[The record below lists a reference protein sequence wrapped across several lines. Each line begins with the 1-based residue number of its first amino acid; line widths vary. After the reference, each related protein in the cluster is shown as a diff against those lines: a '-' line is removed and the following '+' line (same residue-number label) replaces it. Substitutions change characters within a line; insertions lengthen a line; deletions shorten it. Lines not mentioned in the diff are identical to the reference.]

1 MRLLGPR
8 SIASLLKTAL
18 DVVYYGLYTLI
29 FGAAAAAI
37 CLLSVPN
44 LAGEVVRRL
53 NISVNL
59 SAGSQASMLIAF
71 GISLAGYLL
80 VMRWTRAIFR
90 TLADGD
96 VFHADNTIRLRS
108 IGIALAVLEV
118 FGYATRAVASGIFH
132 MQFEPIYGLR
142 AVTMWFL
149 VLVVFVLAEVFKEGA
164 RLRRESDLTI

>member
-29 FGAAAAAI
+29 FGAAIAVV
-37 CLLSVPN
+37 CVLSVPN
-44 LAGEVVRRL
+44 LAAEVVRRL
-53 NISVNL
+53 NIGANL
-59 SAGSQASMLIAF
+59 SAGSQAVMLIAF
-71 GISLAGYLL
+71 AISLGGYLL

-90 TLADGD
+90 TLAEGD
-96 VFHADNTIRLRS
+96 VFHPDNTVRLRS
-108 IGIALAVLEV
+108 IGVALAALEV
-118 FGYATRAVASGIFH
+118 FGYAARAFASGFLHIE
-132 MQFEPIYGLR
+132 FEPIYGLR

-164 RLRRESDLTI
+164 RLRHEADLTI

>member
-1 MRLLGPR
+1 MRFLGPR

-29 FGAAAAAI
+29 FGAAAAVI
-37 CLLSVPN
+37 CVLSVPN
-44 LAGEVVRRL
+44 LASEVVRRL
-53 NISVNL
+53 NIGAEL
-59 SAGSQASMLIAF
+59 SAGSQAVMLIAF
-71 GISLAGYLL
+71 GISLGGYLL

-96 VFHADNTIRLRS
+96 VFHADNTLRLRS
-108 IGIALAVLEV
+108 IGIALAALEV
-118 FGYATRAVASGIFH
+118 FGYVARAVASGIFH
-132 MQFEPIYGLR
+132 LQFEPIYGLR

-164 RLRRESDLTI
+164 RLRREADLTI